1 MSKGLNLLK
10 RTAELL
16 EKREKL
22 KRLKVQRELRQLQKP
37 SPDHPIESLLYHGPP
52 QYPSNQGMW
61 EEDTA
66 APYMNDKQ
74 QSQVLQN
81 DLISTPQEQNRPYRK
96 PMYDLA
102 DKVKDGG
109 HAILPRV
116 NDRQPSRDLRRG
128 QASGIPAPI
137 KPPTRANR
145 PSYMRL
151 LSWMGKIARPRL
163 KPGYR
168 RIEWTCVSSYT
179 C

>member
-1 MSKGLNLLK
+1 MSKGLHLLK

-81 DLISTPQEQNRPYRK
+81 DLISTPQELNRPYRK
-96 PMYDLA
+96 PTYDLA